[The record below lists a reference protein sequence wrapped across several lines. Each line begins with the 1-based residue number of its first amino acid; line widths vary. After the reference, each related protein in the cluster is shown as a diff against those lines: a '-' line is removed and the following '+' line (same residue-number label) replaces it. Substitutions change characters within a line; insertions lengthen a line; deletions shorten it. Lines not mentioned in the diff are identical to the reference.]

1 MRKIKNQQNKLKV
14 QIREGKKALLKYG
27 QETLF
32 LKKWERNKTSQI
44 VLLYASCLNHFQ
56 QQLASAKIYK
66 VPMSLKT
73 MILVPL
79 PQASLNGLSTSERG
93 RLSYL
98 RSNNSQVMKAGSIQ
112 MISVISFL
120 DNIPFY
126 FNITNFNN
134 KFQYKFYQ

>member
-98 RSNNSQVMKAGSIQ
+98 RSNNSQVMKAGFIR
-112 MISVISFL
+112 MISGVSFL

-126 FNITNFNN
+126 LNITNFNN